1 MDWRAEDM
9 GADEMREDGRMGG
22 WGDERMGGE
31 MREMVDGVGS
41 GGSVSFVALEASS
54 EGNME

>member
-1 MDWRAEDM
+1 M